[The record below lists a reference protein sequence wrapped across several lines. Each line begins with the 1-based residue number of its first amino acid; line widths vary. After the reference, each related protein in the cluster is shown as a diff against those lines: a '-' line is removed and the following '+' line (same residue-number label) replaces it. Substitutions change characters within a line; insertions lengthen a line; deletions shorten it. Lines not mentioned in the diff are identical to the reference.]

1 MTQDMVTYTK
11 AYQELEEAILIALDD
26 AYSDGVD
33 MDEAFAEIKDYVN
46 ESGCGDQTKCWRLS
60 MQIGKRIMTSVM
72 EFFKAVFD
80 ALMNGASGQ
89 GR

>member
-11 AYQELEEAILIALDD
+11 AYQELEESILIALDD

-46 ESGCGDQTKCWRLS
+46 ASGCGDQTKMLEAIYADWKKDRDISCEVL
-60 MQIGKRIMTSVM
+60 
-72 EFFKAVFD
+72 
-80 ALMNGASGQ
+80 Q
-89 GR
+89 GNF